1 MSIRRQEALDYHAQ
15 GRPGKIQV
23 SPTKPFKNQRDLSLA
38 YTPGVA
44 EPCREI
50 AARPEEPY
58 TYTARGN
65 LVAVVTNGTA
75 VLGLGNIGPLAGKP
89 VMEGKGILFK
99 AFADIDVFDLEVG
112 SEDPEDMIRFCRL
125 LEPTVGG
132 INLEDIRS
140 PDCFHIE
147 ETLRDTLSIPVFH
160 DDQHGTAIITGAALL
175 NALELV
181 KKDIGSVRVVFAGAG
196 AAAIA
201 TAEHY
206 VRLGVPREHITLCDQ
221 QGVVHADRSDL
232 DEYRRRFAVRGKA
245 RTLAEAL
252 QDADVF
258 VGLSVGGI
266 VSGDMLKGMAKRP
279 IVFAL
284 ANPNPE
290 ITPEEA
296 RQARSDAIIATGRSD
311 YPNQVNNVLGFPFIF
326 RGALDVR
333 AKKINDEMEMAAT
346 RALAALAKEEVP
358 EAVMRAYGIERLRF
372 GPDYLIPKPFDPR
385 VLLWVAPAVAWAAVG
400 SGVAGRVIDVDEYRA
415 ELDAR
420 LGRAREVMRGL
431 SSRAQT
437 AAQRIVFPEGE
448 DPRILKAARILA
460 DDGVAEPILLG
471 DPDAIRREADDAGV
485 TLEEI
490 TLANPRASAH
500 LETFAQELWERRRR
514 KGITLRE
521 ARNRV
526 VDPLYHGLLMLRAGQ
541 TDAVVVGVDMY
552 YPDAMRPA
560 LEVIGAEPGRRH
572 VSGIYMLVLPHQT
585 FFFADCAVNI
595 DPDAETLA
603 EIASATAEF
612 VGRLGI
618 EPRVARLRRK
628 RYGKRGRNCR
638 CRRAGARAAAPRLPS
653 SMGTERMTA
662 HAPRPAERKRAS
674 ALEAAGLTPQRAVYW
689 NLGPPELYEHAV
701 RRAEGVIAEGGA
713 FAAVTAPHTGR
724 SPNDKFIVREPA
736 SADEMWWNRG
746 NQPLEADAFERL
758 KASLMAH
765 LAEQE
770 LFVRDLFAGA
780 DVEHRFGLRFVTPN
794 AWHALFV
801 YNMFLRPSAADLAA
815 FTPVWTV
822 HHAPEFHADPAI
834 HGTKSGT
841 FVVIHFSQ
849 RTILIGGTR
858 YAGEMKKSV
867 FTILNYLLPK
877 RGVLSMHCSAN
888 LGRAGDV
895 ALFFGLSGTGKT
907 TLSADPERA
916 LIGDDE
922 HGWSDRGIFNF
933 EGGCYAKVIRLS
945 REGEPEIFATTHM
958 FGTVLENVVV
968 DPDTRAIDLDSDRIT
983 ENTRAS
989 YPIHYIPNH
998 VPSGA
1003 GGHPSH
1009 ILFLTCDA
1017 YGIMPPIARLSPA
1030 QAMYHFLSGY
1040 TAKVAGTERG
1050 VTEPKATFSTCFG
1063 APFLPLQPNVY
1074 AALLG
1079 EKIATHER
1087 RVDEIGRAH
1096 V

>member
-50 AARPEEPY
+50 AARPEEAY
-58 TYTARGN
+58 TYTAKGN

-147 ETLRDTLSIPVFH
+147 KTLRDTLSIPVFH

-181 KKDIGSVRVVFAGAG
+181 KKDIGSVRVAFAGAG

-206 VRLGVPREHITLCDQ
+206 VRLGVSREHITLCDQ

-252 QDADVF
+252 KDADEF

-358 EAVMRAYGIERLRF
+358 
-372 GPDYLIPKPFDPR
+372 D
-385 VLLWVAPAVAWAAVG
+385 
-400 SGVAGRVIDVDEYRA
+400 SVIR
-415 ELDAR
+415 
-420 LGRAREVMRGL
+420 
-431 SSRAQT
+431 
-437 AAQRIVFPEGE
+437 
-448 DPRILKAARILA
+448 A

-490 TLANPRASAH
+490 TLANPRASVH

-572 VSGIYMLVLPHQT
+572 VSGIYMLVLPQQT

-618 EPRVARLRRK
+618 EPRVALLSFSNFGSVRHP
-628 RYGKRGRNCR
+628 
-638 CRRAGARAAAPRLPS
+638 AA
-653 SMGTERMTA
+653 E
-662 HAPRPAERKRAS
+662 KV
-674 ALEAAGLTPQRAVYW
+674 QRAVA
-689 NLGPPELYEHAV
+689 LLHE
-701 RRAEGVIAEGGA
+701 
-713 FAAVTAPHTGR
+713 
-724 SPNDKFIVREPA
+724 REPA
-736 SADEMWWNRG
+736 LQADGEMQADTAVVERILTRTYPFSRLRG
-746 NQPLEADAFERL
+746 PANVLIFPNLDAANISYKLLSRVGGADAIGPIL
-758 KASLMAH
+758 VGMAQPVH
-765 LAEQE
+765 VLQ
-770 LFVRDLFAGA
+770 RGS
-780 DVEHRFGLRFVTPN
+780 DVNDIV
-794 AWHALFV
+794 
-801 YNMFLRPSAADLAA
+801 NMAVIAAVDA
-815 FTPVWTV
+815 
-822 HHAPEFHADPAI
+822 
-834 HGTKSGT
+834 
-841 FVVIHFSQ
+841 Q
-849 RTILIGGTR
+849 
-858 YAGEMKKSV
+858 
-867 FTILNYLLPK
+867 
-877 RGVLSMHCSAN
+877 
-888 LGRAGDV
+888 
-895 ALFFGLSGTGKT
+895 
-907 TLSADPERA
+907 
-916 LIGDDE
+916 E
-922 HGWSDRGIFNF
+922 HGR
-933 EGGCYAKVIRLS
+933 RS
-945 REGEPEIFATTHM
+945 RA
-958 FGTVLENVVV
+958 
-968 DPDTRAIDLDSDRIT
+968 
-983 ENTRAS
+983 
-989 YPIHYIPNH
+989 
-998 VPSGA
+998 
-1003 GGHPSH
+1003 
-1009 ILFLTCDA
+1009 
-1017 YGIMPPIARLSPA
+1017 
-1030 QAMYHFLSGY
+1030 
-1040 TAKVAGTERG
+1040 
-1050 VTEPKATFSTCFG
+1050 
-1063 APFLPLQPNVY
+1063 
-1074 AALLG
+1074 
-1079 EKIATHER
+1079 
-1087 RVDEIGRAH
+1087 
-1096 V
+1096 